1 MLNIQL
7 NFIYPLSQ
15 GKQSYL
21 KIPKFGWK
29 LLQRRTIHLNNLLM
43 TSKNFLKITPGRFH
57 FYPLQSEARNLPSPR
72 DAKSNSTDNNWGK
85 QSMTKMNLT
94 KKEMVNT
101 RPSEQGLIDKKEP
114 VESREY
120 N

>member
-1 MLNIQL
+1 
-7 NFIYPLSQ
+7 
-15 GKQSYL
+15 
-21 KIPKFGWK
+21 
-29 LLQRRTIHLNNLLM
+29 
-43 TSKNFLKITPGRFH
+43 
-57 FYPLQSEARNLPSPR
+57 
-72 DAKSNSTDNNWGK
+72 
-85 QSMTKMNLT
+85 MTKMNLT